1 MPKWPACDQSMSAAC
16 SANVLMEVAVV
27 AAQQCVLVANVC
39 GGGGGGAIVA
49 FRFVPIVRIRA
60 ETHTHLDGDPFSGCG
75 KRYNATCF
83 EMVAQCFTNIAQ
95 SCCTVVENATI
106 AIGRESYIS
115 VVRRAGSARPAC
127 QPRYFFL
134 TPNQHQPQP
143 AEQS

>member
-1 MPKWPACDQSMSAAC
+1 MPEWPACDQSISAAC
-16 SANVLMEVAVV
+16 SGSGGRRRRRST
-27 AAQQCVLVANVC
+27 CVLVANVC
-39 GGGGGGAIVA
+39 GGGGGAIVA

-134 TPNQHQPQP
+134 TSNQHQ
-143 AEQS
+143 SSNH